1 MRVALLGVGQI
12 GGSIARA
19 LRAGTGGSVGVDRI
33 MAWSPSGDGP
43 REALRAGVI
52 DAAAGSID
60 GAVDG
65 ADLIILAAPPLDCLD
80 LIHGLGELR
89 ERAAPGALFTDV
101 ASTKELIVAAAA
113 SARLPFVGGHPMAG
127 TEGIGFGA
135 SRADLFRGRPWVV
148 VPGATSPADGVER
161 VEAFARACG
170 ADPLRLDAA
179 THDRAVAAISH
190 VPLVVAAA
198 LVEAVIGSGDGPN
211 RPEWALETRLAAGG
225 WASMTRVALGSPEM
239 SAGIAA
245 TNAEAIAA
253 RLRDLRSVIDAW
265 IAMLDSEAGDAAGL
279 AQRFRAARDRLA
291 PAGDRLPP
299 AERG

>member
-19 LRAGTGGSVGVDRI
+19 LRVGTGGTAPVEAIV
-33 MAWSPSGDGP
+33 AWSPSGDGP

-52 DAAAGSID
+52 DAAAGSL
-60 GAVDG
+60 GEAVGG
-65 ADLIILAAPPLDCLD
+65 ADLIVLAAPPLDCLD
-80 LIHGLGELR
+80 LLDALDGLR
-89 ERAAPGALFTDV
+89 DRVATGALFTDV
-101 ASTKELIVAAAA
+101 ASTKERIVAAAS
-113 SARLPFVGGHPMAG
+113 SAQLPFVGGHPMAG

-148 VPGATSPADGVER
+148 VPAATSPADGLER
-161 VEAFARACG
+161 VEALARACG

-198 LVEAVIGSGDGPN
+198 LVEAVIGSGDGSN
-211 RPEWALETRLAAGG
+211 RPEWALESRLAAGG

-253 RLRDLRSVIDAW
+253 GLRDLRSVIDAW
-265 IAMLDSEAGDAAGL
+265 IATLDAGDARAGDAAAL
-279 AQRFRAARDRLA
+279 AKRFRAARDRLA
-291 PAGDRLPP
+291 SADL
-299 AERG
+299 ERG

>member
-19 LRAGTGGSVGVDRI
+19 LRTSAGGTDPVEWIV
-33 MAWSPSGDGP
+33 AWSPTGDGP

-52 DAAAGSID
+52 DAAAGSL
-60 GAVDG
+60 GEAVDG
-65 ADLIILAAPPLDCLD
+65 SDLIVLAAPPLDCLD
-80 LIHGLGELR
+80 LLEALGELR
-89 ERAAPGALFTDV
+89 GRAAPGALFTDV
-101 ASTKELIVAAAA
+101 ASTKERIVAAAA
-113 SARLPFVGGHPMAG
+113 TAGLPFVGGHPMAG
-127 TEGIGFGA
+127 SEGVGFGA

-148 VPGATSPADGVER
+148 VSGPTSPTDGIAN
-161 VEAFARACG
+161 VEALARACG

-198 LVEAVIGSGDGPN
+198 LVEAVIGSGDGRD
-211 RPEWALETRLAAGG
+211 RPEWALEARLAAGG

-245 TNAEAIAA
+245 TNAAAIAA
-253 RLRDLRSVIDAW
+253 GLRELRLVIDAW
-265 IAMLDSEAGDAAGL
+265 IAMLEAGAGDTTPL
-279 AQRFRAARDRLA
+279 AERFRAARDRLA
-291 PAGDRLPP
+291 PADADR
-299 AERG
+299 G